1 MKRFE
6 IGKTYSTRS
15 ACDHNCI
22 FSGTVVKRTEKT
34 VTFDLDGR
42 GRKTC
47 RVSEYDGAESVLPF
61 GRYSMAPI
69 FRA

>member
-1 MKRFE
+1 MKKFTAGQQLE
-6 IGKTYSTRS
+6 TRS

-22 FSGTVVKRTEKT
+22 FTAEVVKRTAKF
-34 VTFDLDGR
+34 VTIKVR
-42 GRKTC
+42 GELKRCGVT
-47 RVSEYDGAESVLPF
+47 EHDGAEMIFPF